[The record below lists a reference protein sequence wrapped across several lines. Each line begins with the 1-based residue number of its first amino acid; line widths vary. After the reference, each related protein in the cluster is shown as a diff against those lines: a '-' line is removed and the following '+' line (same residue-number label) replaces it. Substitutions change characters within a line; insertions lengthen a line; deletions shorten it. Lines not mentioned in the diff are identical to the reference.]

1 MGRYANTGEF
11 NVLYPTRRRMA
22 TILKRIIRD
31 DILNPTGSTLIDS
44 IRINAKIT
52 GGFEIL
58 EIQIV
63 AAYYFI
69 YINNGVPQTSNQY
82 GPNGGSIVPR
92 DFVEK
97 FTYELGSAGITQE
110 IYDQYVDWLVKRYK
124 LLDVAPILEKNQK
137 LVYTFEALF
146 APPDFIQGLPLRV

>member
-1 MGRYANTGEF
+1 MAYADNGEF

-22 TILKRIIRD
+22 NILKRIVD
-31 DILNPTGSTLIDS
+31 AELGEYSEGTLVNS

-52 GGFEIL
+52 GFQKL

-69 YINNGVPQTSNQY
+69 FLNNGAHLVNNGV
-82 GPNGGSIVPR
+82 IAPR
-92 DFVEK
+92 DFVYK
-97 FTYELGSAGITQE
+97 FTIALGEAGITAE
-110 IYDQYVDWLVKRYK
+110 IYSQYTEWLTKRYP
-124 LLDVAPILEKNQK
+124 LVEAVEVLERNQR

-146 APPDFIQGLPLRV
+146 APPDFIQGFPLDV

>member
-1 MGRYANTGEF
+1 MAYANNGEF

-22 TILKRIIRD
+22 AILKRIVD
-31 DILNPTGSTLIDS
+31 AEVVDGEGTLVSS

-52 GGFEIL
+52 GFQKL

-69 YINNGVPQTSNQY
+69 FLNNGVPVTSNQY
-82 GPNGGSIVPR
+82 GPNGGSIAPR
-92 DFVEK
+92 DFVDQ
-97 FTYELGSAGITQE
+97 FTSELAAKGITAE
-110 IYDQYVDWLVKRYK
+110 IYSQYTEWLTKKYPLVEAIA
-124 LLDVAPILEKNQK
+124 VLEKQQK

-146 APPDFIQGLPLRV
+146 APPEFVQGFPLDV

>member
-58 EIQIV
+58 EIQII

-69 YINNGVPQTSNQY
+69 YLNNGVPQTSNQY
-82 GPNGGSIVPR
+82 GPNNGSIVSR

-97 FTYELGSAGITQE
+97 FTYELNSSGITNE
-110 IYDQYVDWLVKRYK
+110 IVIPLTDLAAGHWK
-124 LLDVAPILEKNQK
+124 LIIEWKSDAKEYLYEKSI
-137 LVYTFEALF
+137 T
-146 APPDFIQGLPLRV
+146 IH